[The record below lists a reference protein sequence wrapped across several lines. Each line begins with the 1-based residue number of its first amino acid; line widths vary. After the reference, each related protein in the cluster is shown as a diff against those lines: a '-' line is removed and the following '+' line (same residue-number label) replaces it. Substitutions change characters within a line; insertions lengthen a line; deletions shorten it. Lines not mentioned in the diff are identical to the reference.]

1 MTMSDRNSQQLES
14 KKPYHHGDLRQQ
26 LVLGAVKLLKEE
38 GEAGLSMRKLAADVG
53 VSRTAPYHHFK
64 DKDELLCAIAEEGFT
79 RMLRLLEKGAQDD
92 FDLLSEEGFRQSFLE
107 YVKFATEN
115 PEYYDLMFGGA
126 LWRSKSLTES
136 LKQVAYESFRK
147 DLRLMKRLQQEGRI
161 RADIDVLRF
170 SQVRWS
176 VMHGMSRFMIDG
188 IYMESSAIE
197 AMTETA
203 VEMFLKFLD

>member
-1 MTMSDRNSQQLES
+1 M
-14 KKPYHHGDLRQQ
+14 LR
-26 LVLGAVKLLKEE
+26 EE
-38 GEAGLSMRKLAADVG
+38 GEAGLSMRKLAAEVG

-64 DKDELLCAIAEEGFT
+64 DKDELLCAIAEEGFC
-79 RMLRLLEKGAQDD
+79 RMLTLLEKGAQGDV
-92 FDLLSEEGFRQSFLE
+92 DLLSEQGLRLSLLE
-107 YVKFATEN
+107 YVQFATEN
-115 PEYYDLMFGGA
+115 PEYYDLMFGGG
-126 LWRSKSLTES
+126 LWRSKSLTGS

-147 DLRLMKRLQQEGRI
+147 DLQLMKQLQEQDRI

-188 IYMESSAIE
+188 IYMDSSAIE

-203 VEMFLKFLD
+203 VEMFLRFLD